1 MNRLK
6 KVIKVLHRKLICMLL
21 YINGPFYM
29 RTYVKYLRRHGM
41 DIKGM
46 PNYFSNDVHFDGKD
60 YGKIHIGDG
69 VTVSRE
75 VLFLTHDYAAH
86 TIFGG
91 GVTATISPSDVAVLA
106 AQDAKD
112 KLLVLRDIC
121 VEDNCFIGARVT
133 LLPGTHI
140 GKNSLI
146 GAGAVV
152 KGNIPEGSIVIGNPA
167 RVIGK
172 TDEWLQKKA
181 ELLKE
186 KGELS

>member
-91 GVTATISPSDVAVLA
+91 GGNSHHKPFRRRRFGGTGCQRQA
-106 AQDAKD
+106 ARA
-112 KLLVLRDIC
+112 
-121 VEDNCFIGARVT
+121 A
-133 LLPGTHI
+133 
-140 GKNSLI
+140 
-146 GAGAVV
+146 
-152 KGNIPEGSIVIGNPA
+152 
-167 RVIGK
+167 
-172 TDEWLQKKA
+172 
-181 ELLKE
+181 
-186 KGELS
+186 

>member
-1 MNRLK
+1 M
-6 KVIKVLHRKLICMLL
+6 
-21 YINGPFYM
+21 
-29 RTYVKYLRRHGM
+29 
-41 DIKGM
+41 
-46 PNYFSNDVHFDGKD
+46 
-60 YGKIHIGDG
+60 
-69 VTVSRE
+69 
-75 VLFLTHDYAAH
+75 
-86 TIFGG
+86 
-91 GVTATISPSDVAVLA
+91 A